1 LFFLSLQYDGGK
13 KLKKL
18 DSSMAGV
25 TDIPDWTANEVGLEY
40 GWLNAGPAAY
50 QTMWDRS
57 PIAHVDSVT
66 APVFLMIGECI
77 GRFSVVFTSVA
88 HPNPNDPYVFE
99 PPRSGSI
106 SQRY

>member
-1 LFFLSLQYDGGK
+1 MVEKNCK
-13 KLKKL
+13 KLG
-18 DSSMAGV
+18 SSMAGV

-66 APVFLMIGECI
+66 APVFLMIGECM

-88 HPNPNDPYVFE
+88 DPD
-99 PPRSGSI
+99 P
-106 SQRY
+106 